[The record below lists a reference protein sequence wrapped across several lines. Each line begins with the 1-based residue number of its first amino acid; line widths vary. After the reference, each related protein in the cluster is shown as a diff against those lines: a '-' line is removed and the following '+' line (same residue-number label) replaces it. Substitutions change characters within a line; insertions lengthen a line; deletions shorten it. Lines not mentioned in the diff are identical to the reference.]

1 MVTPQE
7 RIAPGAGPTQVVV
20 LDHDWALEHRP
31 LLAVGLEAL
40 VGVGPDTRVARHL
53 ALAVV
58 GAAARAVALVL
69 LAVALGAQVRDVGQR
84 AVAAVRNTCPAAAA
98 AAYVYYSLALATDRP
113 TAGQPVTAMGQHFGE
128 HRREATGRVVEE
140 SYLRHGI
147 SFFVH
152 DASQGSTQSGSGAY
166 GAEGELLG
174 INMLD
179 APDDHGRT
187 LALPATTLR
196 EVLDEFTGGSGDPA
210 TRCFECQHLT
220 FEAERNTRGRCTH
233 CGAELILPGQL
244 EDAEPS
250 GVNATIESIIRAG
263 GHDPRLARRGPNL
276 WNIRQ
281 GSATIQIAYHEES
294 GLVTGDA
301 HLCQLPEV
309 PSPDLFAYLLRE
321 NARTQQLSFSTY
333 GRDII
338 LSLLIYDRYLTV
350 DTALPRFEYLFEQA
364 DAYDN
369 ILVER
374 YGAGW

>member
-1 MVTPQE
+1 MYVFQVATPFSTGTGIYLPQYKLIVTNEHVVRDSASVVIGGEGAAEQLAPVIYLDPYYDLAFLRLQE
-7 RIAPGAGPTQVVV
+7 SNELP
-20 LDHDWALEHRP
+20 P
-31 LLAVGLEAL
+31 LPLAAHLP
-40 VGVGPDTRVARHL
+40 GVGQT
-53 ALAVV
+53 
-58 GAAARAVALVL
+58 
-69 LAVALGAQVRDVGQR
+69 
-84 AVAAVRNTCPAAAA
+84 
-98 AAYVYYSLALATDRP
+98 
-113 TAGQPVTAMGQHFGE
+113 VTAMGQHFGE
-128 HRREATGRVVEE
+128 HRREATGRVVED
-140 SYLRHGI
+140 SFLRHGI
-147 SFFVH
+147 AFFVH
-152 DASQGSTQSGSGAY
+152 DARQGSTQSGSGAY
-166 GAEGELLG
+166 GVGGELLG

-179 APDDHGRT
+179 APDDEGRT
-187 LALPATTLR
+187 LALPAT
-196 EVLDEFTGGSGDPA
+196 VLGKVLEDFTGGNGRPA
-210 TRCFECQHLT
+210 TRCFECRQLT
-220 FEAERNTRGRCTH
+220 FEGNGHTRGRCAH
-233 CGAELILPGQL
+233 CGSELILPGQL
-244 EDAEPS
+244 EDAEPT
-250 GVNATIESIIRAG
+250 GVNATIEAIIRAG

-301 HLCQLPEV
+301 HLCQLPEA

-321 NARTQQLSFSTY
+321 NALTRQLSFSTY